1 MKDRY
6 TRDGAFIRDNHQHSQ
21 FSVKLSD
28 KASHLYIEEVDKLV
42 RHLNDKEDLIEDLNK
57 EEQRLVNII
66 RKDKDEIADLKRKND
81 RLQYIIIKQKQLLAI
96 YNEIWQY
103 IEEYK

>member
-6 TRDGAFIRDNHQHSQ
+6 SRVGKAIKDNHEHQSQ
-21 FSVKLSD
+21 AFALSD
-28 KASHLYIEEVDKLV
+28 KEHHLDLDGLDKLV
-42 RHLNDKEDLIEDLNK
+42 EHLNDKEDLIDDLNK

-66 RKDKDEIADLKRKND
+66 RKDKEEMADLKRKND